1 METALRLPNAHRRRR
16 VTAARLKAAVTHG
29 LMLVGSAVMLFPF
42 LWMVSISLGSQ
53 SQLFRNPP
61 EWLPDPV
68 LLGNYPEALT
78 QLKFANALSNTAFIT
93 ALSLVGQLLSVTMVA
108 FAFARLRWPGRRVF
122 FVLLLATMMIPPQ
135 VTQIPLYIVW
145 RNLGAIDTY
154 WPLILPN
161 YFGEAYLIF
170 LARQFFMTI
179 PSEIED
185 AARVDGCG
193 YRDIYFRVMLP
204 LSVPLILTISLFAIL
219 WNWNDFYGP
228 LIYLTS
234 PEKFTLQLGLRTF
247 SSQYRLNY
255 PLFMAAATVIVTPII
270 VIFLF
275 GQRYFIRSIVLTGLK

>member
-1 METALRLPNAHRRRR
+1 MR
-16 VTAARLKAAVTHG
+16 VLKPAITHS
-29 LMLVGSAVMLFPF
+29 LMLIGSAAMLFPY
-42 LWMVSISLGSQ
+42 LWMIGISLGSQ
-53 SQLFRNPP
+53 QQLFRNPP
-61 EWLPDPV
+61 EWFPNPI
-68 LLGNYPEALT
+68 LLSNYPEALT
-78 QLKFANALSNTAFIT
+78 QLKFTTALGNTVFIT
-93 ALSLVGQLLSVTMVA
+93 ALSLLGQLLSVTMVA
-108 FAFARLRWPGRRVF
+108 YAFARLRWPGRKLL
-122 FVLLLATMMIPPQ
+122 FVVLLATMMIPPQ
-135 VTQIPLYIVW
+135 VTQIPLYIIW

-193 YRDIYFRVMLP
+193 YGDIYWRVMLP
-204 LSVPLILTISLFAIL
+204 LAVPLILTISLFAIL

-234 PEKFTLQLGLRTF
+234 PEKFTLQIGLRTF

-255 PLFMAAATVIVTPII
+255 PLFMAAATTIVLPIV

-275 GQRYFIRSIVLTGLK
+275 GQRYFVRSIVLTGLK